1 MQQPALVTTAS
12 ESPAS
17 YPFEGRLLYLDG
29 IRYHY
34 LDEGTGD
41 PVLMLHGNPTWSFFY
56 RSLVTALRNDHRVI
70 VPDHI
75 GCGLS
80 DKPDDSHYDYTLARR
95 VRDVETLVDHLAL
108 DRKLTLIVHDWGGM
122 IGLSYAVRH
131 PERIARLVVMNTAA
145 FPLPASKRFPWQ
157 LALCRNRILGP
168 LLVRGLNAFCLGA
181 ARQCVT
187 RRPLA
192 PEIRAL
198 YLKPYDSWT
207 NRIAVLRFVQ
217 DIPLQPSDP
226 SHAYM
231 RETEKGLEKLGD
243 VPMLLCW
250 GERDFIFDGHFLA
263 EWQRRF
269 PKAEVHRFPD
279 AGHYLL
285 EDAGE
290 EIAPL
295 IRRFLKTS

>member
-1 MQQPALVTTAS
+1 
-12 ESPAS
+12 
-17 YPFEGRLLYLDG
+17 
-29 IRYHY
+29 
-34 LDEGTGD
+34 
-41 PVLMLHGNPTWSFFY
+41 
-56 RSLVTALRNDHRVI
+56 
-70 VPDHI
+70 
-75 GCGLS
+75 
-80 DKPDDSHYDYTLARR
+80 
-95 VRDVETLVDHLAL
+95 
-108 DRKLTLIVHDWGGM
+108 LTLIVHDWGGM

-131 PERIARLVVMNTAA
+131 PERIARLVVMNTSA
-145 FPLPASKRFPWQ
+145 FPLPGSKRFPWQ

-198 YLKPYDSWT
+198 YLKPYDSWK

-217 DIPLQPSDP
+217 DIPLRPSDP

-231 RETEKGLEKLGD
+231 LETEKGLEKLGD

-269 PKAEVHRFPD
+269 PKAEVQRFPD

-285 EDAGE
+285 EDAGD

-295 IRRFLKTS
+295 VRRFLKTS